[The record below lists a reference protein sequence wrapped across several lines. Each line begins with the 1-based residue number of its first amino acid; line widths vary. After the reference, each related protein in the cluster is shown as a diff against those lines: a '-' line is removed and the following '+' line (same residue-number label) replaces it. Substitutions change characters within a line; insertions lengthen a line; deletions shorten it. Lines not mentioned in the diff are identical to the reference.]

1 MRVRTHFR
9 CFWPCMD
16 AGWHVI
22 RGLLLDIFCTNML
35 FRSVLEKEVSW
46 KLPKKRYDDKTRC
59 EAVASGSS
67 CSTICHV
74 NEASR
79 HVMILMHQQHRNE
92 ATA

>member
-9 CFWPCMD
+9 FFWPCMD

-46 KLPKKRYDDKTRC
+46 KLPKKGMMTRHDVKLWHL
-59 EAVASGSS
+59 AQV
-67 CSTICHV
+67 V
-74 NEASR
+74 LLF
-79 HVMILMHQQHRNE
+79 VMSMKQ
-92 ATA
+92 ADM